1 MDHWSVVTKIPTS
14 RTLEV
19 LAGIMRLPQDYP
31 LGSNE
36 LGKEPQSTYRKCKA
50 VELIFKNS

>member
-19 LAGIMRLPQDYP
+19 LAGIMRLPQDHP